1 MTDYE
6 ILLQKHNILAEVQ
19 KLIQKNEIIKAIKI
33 VKDTTELSLK
43 ESKEIVDRISD
54 SPFASKENFDTTRL
68 SISISEIAKKNNIEE
83 QLNILLQENR
93 KLEAIK
99 LVIDSTGMGLLSAK
113 NLVESIENGETTFNP
128 ETMEELSN
136 MGVKMTNNNGKITV
150 KIKEGNTER
159 VIYPN
164 DPKWEKVKKM
174 LGNKTELQNYETD
187 FLNGKYPLPQK
198 KSNLFVETN
207 SFGKWILF
215 VVLFCIIMLLIYLF
229 YPKN

>member
-19 KLIQKNEIIKAIKI
+19 KLIQKNEIIKAIK
-33 VKDTTELSLK
+33 VVRDTTELSLK
-43 ESKEIVDRISD
+43 ESKEIVDQISN
-54 SPFASKENFDTTRL
+54 SPVSLVQNFDNT
-68 SISISEIAKKNNIEE
+68 SEFSTSQFLQKNNIEQ
-83 QLNILLQENR
+83 QLHVLLQKNR

-99 LVIDSTGMGLLSAK
+99 LVIDSTGMGLLTAK
-113 NLVESIENGETTFNP
+113 NLVESIQNGETTFNP
-128 ETMEELSN
+128 ETMEEFSN
-136 MGVKMTNNNGKITV
+136 IGVKMTNNNGKITV
-150 KIKEGNTER
+150 KIKEGNAER

-198 KSNLFVETN
+198 QSNLFIETN
-207 SFGKWILF
+207 SLGKWILF
-215 VVLFCIIMLLIYLF
+215 LVLFCIIMLLIYLF